1 MIAPGE
7 KVLIGGGRAMT
18 NFEFVFSLF
27 GLLLGLSL
35 AELLGGFARSLQRR
49 PKLRIGWLLP
59 LLGLLILLDVASF
72 WMVAWSVRDA
82 VPIDYFP
89 LMVGL
94 LICCLYYL
102 VASLVFPHDLDEW
115 PDLDEY
121 YFQHRRQVIGGMIL
135 CNGLALAGV
144 AALGVS
150 PVATLPD
157 TLSIALF
164 LVSAAALVLV
174 RGRRASLALLIFV
187 VLQYPLGAIIR

>member
-1 MIAPGE
+1 MVPIAGD
-7 KVLIGGGRAMT
+7 RAMT

-49 PKLRIGWLLP
+49 AKLRVGWLLP

-72 WMVAWSVRDA
+72 WIVAWSVRHA

-102 VASLVFPHDLDEW
+102 VASLVFPNDLDEW
-115 PDLDEY
+115 QDLDDY
-121 YFQHRRQVIGGMIL
+121 YFQHRVQVVGGMIL

-150 PVATLPD
+150 PLAALQD
-157 TLSIALF
+157 QLSIGVF
-164 LVSAAALVLV
+164 LLSAAALLIV
-174 RGRRASLALLIFV
+174 RDRRVSLALLIFI
-187 VLQYPLGAIIR
+187 VLQYPVGSLLR

>member
-1 MIAPGE
+1 M
-7 KVLIGGGRAMT
+7 
-18 NFEFVFSLF
+18 
-27 GLLLGLSL
+27 
-35 AELLGGFARSLQRR
+35 
-49 PKLRIGWLLP
+49 LP

-102 VASLVFPHDLDEW
+102 VASLVFPNDLDEW
-115 PDLDEY
+115 QDLDDY
-121 YFQHRRQVIGGMIL
+121 YFRHRLQVIGGMIL

-150 PVATLPD
+150 PLSSLYDKV
-157 TLSIALF
+157 SIAVF
-164 LVSAAALVLV
+164 LLSAVALVLV
-174 RGRRASLALLIFV
+174 RHKRASLVLLIFI
-187 VLQYPLGAIIR
+187 VLQYPVGSMIR